1 MPRSTAR
8 GGDLIPAREACAL
21 LGISPATLYAYVSR
35 GLVESR
41 PGPDHR
47 SRLYLRRDIERLA
60 QRKQAGRGA
69 ARGAAQSLDRGLPV
83 METAISLIRPDSPYY
98 RGRAAVAMVREGSTL
113 EDAARLLWDC
123 GDSDPFDPPPA
134 RGWPARVAPIAGD
147 APCLSF
153 GGLSK
158 VHRACGWR
166 VGWAFVPVA
175 PIAGDASLP
184 PLKRAMAAIPL
195 LAVDERDS
203 LNAAPATRRRIAAT
217 LLRQNAALL
226 VGASPDARPVHR
238 LLADAWR
245 PGDEAFADLV
255 RAALVLCADHE
266 LNVSAFAAR
275 VVASTGA
282 HLHGTVCAGLA
293 ALSGPRHGG
302 ATARAYALLADAA
315 AAGSPAAH
323 VDERWHRGDE
333 LPGFHHVLYP
343 DGDPRGA
350 EVLAM
355 LRRYRAGDPRMAHVE
370 AVVEAAARTSGR
382 LPNIDGMLAA
392 ICYVHQLPPAPA
404 LVMFAAGRLAGWLAH
419 AQEQQA
425 AGRLIRPRARYN
437 GVLPETP
444 AADGPGG
451 GEAVA
456 GTG

>member
-1 MPRSTAR
+1 MAPFFGLINLDRKNQSVAVNSSAPGPAR
-8 GGDLIPAREACAL
+8 PADPDLMSAREACAR

-47 SRLYLRRDIERLA
+47 SRVYLRRDIERLA
-60 QRKQAGRGA
+60 QRRQAGRGA

-98 RGRAAVAMVREGSTL
+98 RGRAAVAMVREGATL

-123 GDSDPFDPPPA
+123 GGQDPFDPPPTG
-134 RGWPARVAPIAGD
+134 GWPASVAAIAT
-147 APCLSF
+147 
-153 GGLSK
+153 
-158 VHRACGWR
+158 
-166 VGWAFVPVA
+166 
-175 PIAGDASLP
+175 DASLP
-184 PLKRAMAAIPL
+184 PLARAMAAIPL
-195 LAVDERDS
+195 LAVDQRDS
-203 LNAAPATRRRIAAT
+203 LNAAAANRRRVAAT

-226 VGASPDARPVHR
+226 VAGTPDARPVHR

-245 PGDEAFADLV
+245 PGDPAFADLV

-282 HLHGTVCAGLA
+282 HLHATVSAGLA

-302 ATARAYALLADAA
+302 ATARAYALIADAA
-315 AAGSPAAH
+315 AAASPAGFIA
-323 VDERWHRGDE
+323 ERWRRGDE

-355 LRRYRAGDPRMAHVE
+355 LRHRRDGEPRMRQVE
-370 AVVEAAARTSGR
+370 AVLAATAETSGR

-392 ICYVHQLPPAPA
+392 ICYVHGLPAAPA
-404 LVMFAAGRLAGWLAH
+404 LAMFAAGRLAGWLAH
-419 AQEQQA
+419 AQEQQDLD
-425 AGRLIRPRARYN
+425 RLIRPRAQYT
-437 GVLPETP
+437 GVMPET
-444 AADGPGG
+444 AT
-451 GEAVA
+451 A
-456 GTG
+456 G